1 MFPLSPSSSPNFI
14 WGICY
19 GSECLYYKYVTR
31 LVNLLKDSLETDCWD
46 KFKIDEE
53 DVFMEFYDYF
63 DNLKIIFNDCD
74 EFLDKKIREN
84 IVVFENENLKQRLIE
99 EICKNKNYKKLFEEI
114 K

>member
-19 GSECLYYKYVTR
+19 GSEYLYYKYVTR

-46 KFKIDEE
+46 KF
-53 DVFMEFYDYF
+53 
-63 DNLKIIFNDCD
+63 
-74 EFLDKKIREN
+74 LDKKIREN
-84 IVVFENENLKQRLIE
+84 IVVFENENLKQRLIG